1 MTDTPRRT
9 GRRLSPRTRQTLA
22 MGTLAT
28 SVTLAGCGEPA
39 PDFER
44 FTSVSDCAASG
55 FSRLV
60 CEEEFDRAA
69 AAHLQTAPR
78 FDDLS
83 ACEAEFGDGRCNELP
98 QIAEA
103 GTDGEAATDEAQPRG
118 SFFAPFLTGY
128 LVSSALSRVS
138 TARGYAGYYANNP
151 SYRPAPV
158 YRTRAGQDVTT
169 AREGNRTV
177 TRPVNRNTRTVARRG
192 FGGSGFARGG
202 GRGFGG

>member
-1 MTDTPRRT
+1 MSDTPRRPR
-9 GRRLSPRTRQTLA
+9 RRLSPRTRQTLA
-22 MGTLAT
+22 LGTLAT

-39 PDFER
+39 PSFES
-44 FTSVSDCAASG
+44 FTSVAECSASG
-55 FSRLV
+55 FSRVV
-60 CEEEFDRAA
+60 CEEEYDRAL

-78 FDDLS
+78 FDGLP
-83 ACEAEFGDGRCNELP
+83 ACEAEYGEGRCNELP
-98 QIAEA
+98 QLADA
-103 GTDGEAATDEAQPRG
+103 GTSGTEEARPQG

-128 LVSSALSRVS
+128 LVSSALSRV
-138 TARGYAGYYANNP
+138 TTPRGYAGYYANNP
-151 SYRPAPV
+151 GYRPAPV
-158 YRTRAGQDVTT
+158 YRTRTGRDVTT